1 MASQGSPVGL
11 APKLSPTWTTFREAI
26 RVVVYPPF
34 LKKTILTSFA
44 VGLVL
49 FSINHVDEMLRGQAS
64 TATWVKGGVTCLVP
78 FCVSNWGILIATRR
92 PRDHRH

>member
-1 MASQGSPVGL
+1 MASQGLPGGL

-34 LKKTILTSFA
+34 LKKTILTSVS
-44 VGLVL
+44 VGFVL
-49 FSINHVDEMLRGQAS
+49 FSINHVDEILRGQAS

-92 PRDHRH
+92 PRRDGH